1 MLNNL
6 NTMTKTGKQLKL
18 RRVELDYTQ
27 EELSRLSNVSRAT
40 IAGIENGANYT
51 NRTYQKLLKAL
62 KLKNK
67 PLFTND
73 ND

>member
-6 NTMTKTGKQLKL
+6 NTMIKTGKQLKL

-67 PLFTND
+67 PLFEND
-73 ND
+73 GN

>member
-1 MLNNL
+1 MI
-6 NTMTKTGKQLKL
+6 KTGKQLKL

-40 IAGIENGANYT
+40 IAGIENGRNFT

-62 KLKNK
+62 RIKNEK
-67 PLFTND
+67 FNTND